1 MSKYIASSVCSS
13 GPTGLW
19 LPANPARPG
28 SSTPSLISYFRSV
41 SRTVAVIP
49 YTYLS
54 PAANANNEWR
64 AGEQRTSIGLN
75 HVIS

>member
-1 MSKYIASSVCSS
+1 MPKYTASSVCSS

-19 LPANPARPG
+19 LPASPARPG

-41 SRTVAVIP
+41 SRTVVVTP

-54 PAANANNEWR
+54 PTANANSEWR
-64 AGEQRTSIGLN
+64 AGEQRASPGLSR
-75 HVIS
+75 VIS